1 MRAAVLLDLDE
12 VSFLEPNYERLADD
26 SFTGMLVGMK
36 ATEARLLIS
45 EDEWPLALALK
56 NGKEWKCGS
65 FILRKPSEAVVE
77 KVEELDGE
85 LFQEERVEWEA
96 AVREYYS
103 LQIARQVPPSVE
115 DFNPRRA
122 ESIASLL
129 KERWGEVEGDVC
141 VDACCGSGAG
151 STALRSMGMIPL
163 SYDNDPGLISLGLR
177 SGRLLP
183 EETVCIDG
191 MKVSRLLKPAHFGVL
206 LMAGDINP
214 HNQLIW
220 RILVN
225 EVLEL
230 TENTVLTVGTEK
242 EAGFL
247 EQWAQAKGRQ
257 TEVFENTREA
267 FYDNWV
273 CDVRRV

>member
-1 MRAAVLLDLDE
+1 
-12 VSFLEPNYERLADD
+12 
-26 SFTGMLVGMK
+26 
-36 ATEARLLIS
+36 
-45 EDEWPLALALK
+45 
-56 NGKEWKCGS
+56 
-65 FILRKPSEAVVE
+65 
-77 KVEELDGE
+77 
-85 LFQEERVEWEA
+85 
-96 AVREYYS
+96 
-103 LQIARQVPPSVE
+103 
-115 DFNPRRA
+115 
-122 ESIASLL
+122 
-129 KERWGEVEGDVC
+129 
-141 VDACCGSGAG
+141 
-151 STALRSMGMIPL
+151 MIPL

-206 LMAGDINP
+206 LMAGEIGP

-242 EAGFL
+242 EARLL
-247 EQWAQAKGRQ
+247 EQWARAKGRRS
-257 TEVFENTREA
+257 EVFENTREA

-273 CDVRRV
+273 CDARRV